1 MQNNQQAPKG
11 FHRLTIEERLDQIV
25 SMTELGQDE
34 IQCLKKFGNLPEET
48 ANGMVENVIGV
59 MGIPFGV
66 ATNLILDG
74 KEMLVPMATEES
86 SVIAAVCNASKQC
99 RTSGGV
105 TSSVSGSEMIAQ
117 IQLLGLSNPHYA
129 RQVLLEKKEI
139 IRELCDAT
147 DPLLLENG
155 GGFRDLEVRIL
166 ETRGGTMVIL
176 HLIVDTQDAMG
187 ANAVNSMAESLAPKI
202 EEWTGGR
209 VNLRILSNLADRR
222 LARARA
228 VWNLEDLGGE
238 QVRDDMLAASWFAE
252 ADPYRAA
259 THNKGIMNGVSAV
272 ALVTGNDTRA
282 LEAGAHAY
290 ASRSGQYTSLS
301 QWETDGVGN
310 LVGSLE
316 MPMAVGLIGGA
327 TRVHPI
333 AKIALKI
340 LGVNK
345 AEDLAR
351 VMAAVGLV
359 QNYGA
364 LKALATTG
372 IQKGHMALHSKNV
385 AMMAGAVGD
394 EVDLL
399 AKRLVEIGKIRTD
412 VAGKELEKIRSKNI
426 TST

>member
-1 MQNNQQAPKG
+1 MQNNQQASQG
-11 FHRLTIEERLDQIV
+11 FHRLTIEERLDQIA

-290 ASRSGQYTSLS
+290 ASRSGRYTSLS
-301 QWETDGVGN
+301 RWETDGTGN

-412 VAGKELEKIRSKNI
+412 AAEEELRKIRNWKN
-426 TST
+426 

>member
-1 MQNNQQAPKG
+1 MQKNQQAPKG
-11 FHRLTIEERLDQIV
+11 FHRLTIEERLDQIA

-129 RQVLLEKKEI
+129 RQVLLEKKEK
-139 IRELCDAT
+139 IRELCDAI

-155 GGFRDLEVRIL
+155 GGFRELEVRIL

-228 VWNLEDLGGE
+228 VWNLDDLGGE

-290 ASRSGQYTSLS
+290 ASRSSRYTSLS
-301 QWETDGVGN
+301 QWETDGTGN

-394 EVDLL
+394 EVNLL
-399 AKRLVEIGKIRTD
+399 AKRLVEIGKIRSD
-412 VAGKELEKIRSKNI
+412 AAKEELRKIRNWKN
-426 TST
+426 

>member
-11 FHRLTIEERLDQIV
+11 FHRLTIEERLDQIA

-99 RTSGGV
+99 RSSGGV

-129 RQVLLEKKEI
+129 RQVLLEKKEK
-139 IRELCDAT
+139 IRELCDAI

-301 QWETDGVGN
+301 RWETDGAGN

-412 VAGKELEKIRSKNI
+412 AAEEELRKIRNWKN
-426 TST
+426 

>member
-1 MQNNQQAPKG
+1 MQKNQQAPKG
-11 FHRLTIEERLDQIV
+11 FHRLTIEERLGQIA

-48 ANGMVENVIGV
+48 ANAMVENVIGV

-117 IQLLGLSNPHYA
+117 IQLLSLSNPHYA
-129 RQVLLEKKEI
+129 RQVLLEKKEK
-139 IRELCDAT
+139 IRELCDAI

-155 GGFRDLEVRIL
+155 GGFRDLEIGIL

-228 VWNLEDLGGE
+228 LWNLEDLGGE

-290 ASRSGQYTSLS
+290 ASRSGRYTSLS
-301 QWETDGVGN
+301 RWETDEAGN
-310 LVGSLE
+310 LAGSLE

-351 VMAAVGLV
+351 VMVAVGLV
-359 QNYGA
+359 QNYAA

-372 IQKGHMALHSKNV
+372 IQKGHMALHSKNI

-399 AKRLVEIGKIRTD
+399 AKRLVEIGKIRID
-412 VAGKELEKIRSKNI
+412 AAEEELRKIRNWKN
-426 TST
+426 

>member
-1 MQNNQQAPKG
+1 
-11 FHRLTIEERLDQIV
+11 
-25 SMTELGQDE
+25 
-34 IQCLKKFGNLPEET
+34 
-48 ANGMVENVIGV
+48 
-59 MGIPFGV
+59 
-66 ATNLILDG
+66 
-74 KEMLVPMATEES
+74 
-86 SVIAAVCNASKQC
+86 
-99 RTSGGV
+99 
-105 TSSVSGSEMIAQ
+105 
-117 IQLLGLSNPHYA
+117 
-129 RQVLLEKKEI
+129 
-139 IRELCDAT
+139 
-147 DPLLLENG
+147 
-155 GGFRDLEVRIL
+155 GFRDLEVRNL
-166 ETRGGTMVIL
+166 ETRGVTMIIL

-187 ANAVNSMAESLAPKI
+187 ANAVNSIAESLAPKI
-202 EEWTGGR
+202 EDWTGGR

-290 ASRSGQYTSLS
+290 ASRSGRYTSLS
-301 QWETDGVGN
+301 RWETDGTGN
-310 LVGSLE
+310 LFGSLE

-372 IQKGHMALHSKNV
+372 IQKGHMALHSKNI

-412 VAGKELEKIRSKNI
+412 AAEEELRKIRNWKN
-426 TST
+426 

>member
-1 MQNNQQAPKG
+1 MQKNQQAPKG
-11 FHRLTIEERLDQIV
+11 FHRLTIEERLDQIA

-99 RTSGGV
+99 RSSGGV

-129 RQVLLEKKEI
+129 RQVLLEKKEK
-139 IRELCDAT
+139 IRELCDAI

-301 QWETDGVGN
+301 RWETDEAGN

-351 VMAAVGLV
+351 VMVAVGLV
-359 QNYGA
+359 QNYAA

-372 IQKGHMALHSKNV
+372 IQKGHMALHSKNI

-412 VAGKELEKIRSKNI
+412 AAEEELRKIRNWKN
-426 TST
+426 

>member
-1 MQNNQQAPKG
+1 MQKNQQALKG
-11 FHRLTIEERLDQIV
+11 FHRLTIEERLDQIA

-99 RTSGGV
+99 RSSGGV

-117 IQLLGLSNPHYA
+117 IQLLSLSNPHYA
-129 RQVLLEKKEI
+129 RQVLLEKKEK
-139 IRELCDAT
+139 IRELCDT
-147 DPLLLENG
+147 IDPLLLENG

-259 THNKGIMNGVSAV
+259 THNKGIMNGISAV

-290 ASRSGQYTSLS
+290 ASRSGRYTSLS
-301 QWETDGVGN
+301 RWETDGTGN

-340 LGVNK
+340 LGINK

-399 AKRLVEIGKIRTD
+399 AKRLVEIGKIRSD
-412 VAGKELEKIRSKNI
+412 AAKEELRKIRNWKN
-426 TST
+426 

>member
-11 FHRLTIEERLDQIV
+11 FHRLTIEERLDQIA

-139 IRELCDAT
+139 IRELCDAI

-290 ASRSGQYTSLS
+290 ASRSGRYASLS
-301 QWETDGVGN
+301 RWETDGAGN
-310 LVGSLE
+310 LVGSIE

-399 AKRLVEIGKIRTD
+399 AKRLVEIGKIRSD
-412 VAGKELEKIRSKNI
+412 AAEEELRKIRNWKN
-426 TST
+426 

>member
-11 FHRLTIEERLDQIV
+11 FHRLTIEERLDQIA

-99 RTSGGV
+99 RSSGGV

-129 RQVLLEKKEI
+129 RQVLLEKKEK
-139 IRELCDAT
+139 IRELCDAI

-301 QWETDGVGN
+301 RWETDEAGN

-412 VAGKELEKIRSKNI
+412 AAEEELAKIRNWKN
-426 TST
+426 

>member
-1 MQNNQQAPKG
+1 MQENQQTPKG
-11 FHRLTIEERLDQIV
+11 FHRLTIEERLDQIA

-34 IQCLKKFGNLPEET
+34 IQCLKKFGNLQEET

-129 RQVLLEKKEI
+129 RQVLLEKKEK

-176 HLIVDTQDAMG
+176 NLIVDTQDAMG

-290 ASRSGQYTSLS
+290 ASRSGRYTSLS
-301 QWETDGVGN
+301 RWETDGSGN

-372 IQKGHMALHSKNV
+372 IQKGHMALHSKNI
-385 AMMAGAVGD
+385 AMMAGAVGE

-399 AKRLVEIGKIRTD
+399 AKRLVEIGKIRSD
-412 VAGKELEKIRSKNI
+412 AAEEELTKMRNWKN
-426 TST
+426 

>member
-1 MQNNQQAPKG
+1 
-11 FHRLTIEERLDQIV
+11 
-25 SMTELGQDE
+25 
-34 IQCLKKFGNLPEET
+34 
-48 ANGMVENVIGV
+48 
-59 MGIPFGV
+59 
-66 ATNLILDG
+66 
-74 KEMLVPMATEES
+74 MLFRS
-86 SVIAAVCNASKQC
+86 
-99 RTSGGV
+99 
-105 TSSVSGSEMIAQ
+105 
-117 IQLLGLSNPHYA
+117 
-129 RQVLLEKKEI
+129 
-139 IRELCDAT
+139 LCDAT

-301 QWETDGVGN
+301 RWETDGAGN

-412 VAGKELEKIRSKNI
+412 AAEEELAKIRNWKN
-426 TST
+426 

>member
-11 FHRLTIEERLDQIV
+11 FHRLTIEERLDQIA

-129 RQVLLEKKEI
+129 RQVLLEKKEK
-139 IRELCDAT
+139 IRELCDAI

-290 ASRSGQYTSLS
+290 ASRSGRYTSLS
-301 QWETDGVGN
+301 RWETDGTGN

-412 VAGKELEKIRSKNI
+412 AAEEELAKIRNWKN
-426 TST
+426 

>member
-1 MQNNQQAPKG
+1 MQKNQQAPKG
-11 FHRLTIEERLDQIV
+11 FHRLTIEERLDQIA

-99 RTSGGV
+99 RSSGGV

-129 RQVLLEKKEI
+129 RQVLLEKKEK
-139 IRELCDAT
+139 IRELCDAI

-290 ASRSGQYTSLS
+290 ASRSGRYTSLS
-301 QWETDGVGN
+301 RWETDGAGN

-412 VAGKELEKIRSKNI
+412 AAEEELAKIRNRKN
-426 TST
+426 

>member
-1 MQNNQQAPKG
+1 MQKNQQAPKG
-11 FHRLTIEERLDQIV
+11 FHRLTIEERLGQIA

-99 RTSGGV
+99 RSSGGV

-129 RQVLLEKKEI
+129 RQVLLEKKEK

-166 ETRGGTMVIL
+166 ETRGGTMIIL

-209 VNLRILSNLADRR
+209 ANLRILSNLADRR
-222 LARARA
+222 LARAKA

-290 ASRSGQYTSLS
+290 ASRSDQYTNLS
-301 QWETDGVGN
+301 RWETDGAGN

-359 QNYGA
+359 QNYAA

-372 IQKGHMALHSKNV
+372 IQKGHMALHSKNI

-399 AKRLVEIGKIRTD
+399 TKRMVEIGKMRID
-412 VAGKELEKIRSKNI
+412 AAEEELRKIRDWKN
-426 TST
+426 

>member
-1 MQNNQQAPKG
+1 MQNNQQASKG
-11 FHRLTIEERLDQIV
+11 FHRLTIEERLDQIA

-86 SVIAAVCNASKQC
+86 SVIAAVCYASKQC

-129 RQVLLEKKEI
+129 RQVLLEKKEK
-139 IRELCDAT
+139 IREFCDAI

-187 ANAVNSMAESLAPKI
+187 ANAVNSMGESLAPKI
-202 EEWTGGR
+202 EEWTRGR

-301 QWETDGVGN
+301 RWETDEAGN

-351 VMAAVGLV
+351 VIAAVGLV

>member
-11 FHRLTIEERLDQIV
+11 FHRLSIEERLDQIA

-238 QVRDDMLAASWFAE
+238 HVRDDMLAASWFAE

-290 ASRSGQYTSLS
+290 ASRSGRYTSLS
-301 QWETDGVGN
+301 RWETDGTGN

-372 IQKGHMALHSKNV
+372 IQKGHMALHSKNI

-399 AKRLVEIGKIRTD
+399 AKRLVEIRKIRTD
-412 VAGKELEKIRSKNI
+412 AAEEELAKIRNWKN
-426 TST
+426 

>member
-1 MQNNQQAPKG
+1 MQKNQQAPIG
-11 FHRLTIEERLDQIV
+11 FHRLTIEERLDQIA

-290 ASRSGQYTSLS
+290 ASRSGRYTSLS
-301 QWETDGVGN
+301 RWETDGTGN

-394 EVDLL
+394 EVDIL

-412 VAGKELEKIRSKNI
+412 AAEEELAKIRNWKN
-426 TST
+426 

>member
-1 MQNNQQAPKG
+1 MQNNQQAPQG
-11 FHRLTIEERLDQIV
+11 FHRLTIEERLDQIA

-290 ASRSGQYTSLS
+290 ASRSGRYTSLS
-301 QWETDGVGN
+301 RWETDGTGN

-412 VAGKELEKIRSKNI
+412 AAEEELAKIRNRKN
-426 TST
+426 

>member
-1 MQNNQQAPKG
+1 MQENQQPPKG
-11 FHRLTIEERLDQIV
+11 FHRLTIEERLAQIAAM
-25 SMTELGQDE
+25 SELGQDE

-139 IRELCDAT
+139 IRKLCDAI

-228 VWNLEDLGGE
+228 VWKIEDLGGE

-290 ASRSGQYTSLS
+290 ASRSGRYTSLS
-301 QWETDGVGN
+301 RWETDESGN

-345 AEDLAR
+345 AEELAR

-385 AMMAGAVGD
+385 AMMAGAFRD
-394 EVDLL
+394 EVDVL
-399 AKRLVEIGKIRTD
+399 AKRLVEIGKIRSD
-412 VAGKELEKIRSKNI
+412 AAEEEPRKIRNWKN
-426 TST
+426 

>member
-1 MQNNQQAPKG
+1 
-11 FHRLTIEERLDQIV
+11 
-25 SMTELGQDE
+25 MTELGQDE

-99 RTSGGV
+99 RSSGGV

-129 RQVLLEKKEI
+129 RQVLLEKKEK
-139 IRELCDAT
+139 IRELCDAI

-290 ASRSGQYTSLS
+290 ASRSGKYTSLS
-301 QWETDGVGN
+301 RWETDGTGN

-412 VAGKELEKIRSKNI
+412 AAEEELAKIRNWKN
-426 TST
+426 

>member
-1 MQNNQQAPKG
+1 MQNNHQAPKG
-11 FHRLTIEERLDQIV
+11 FHRLTIEERLDQIA

-99 RTSGGV
+99 RSSGGV

-129 RQVLLEKKEI
+129 RQVLLEKKEK

-166 ETRGGTMVIL
+166 ETRGRNMVIL

-238 QVRDDMLAASWFAE
+238 QVRDDMLAATWFAE

-301 QWETDGVGN
+301 RWETDEAGN

-399 AKRLVEIGKIRTD
+399 AKRLVEIGKIRSD
-412 VAGKELEKIRSKNI
+412 AAKEELRKIRNWKN
-426 TST
+426 

>member
-1 MQNNQQAPKG
+1 MQNNQQAPQG
-11 FHRLTIEERLDQIV
+11 FHRLTIEERLDQIA

-99 RTSGGV
+99 RSSGGV

-129 RQVLLEKKEI
+129 RQVLLEKKEK

-290 ASRSGQYTSLS
+290 ASRSGRYTSLS
-301 QWETDGVGN
+301 RWETDGSGN

-372 IQKGHMALHSKNV
+372 IQKGHMALHSKNI

-412 VAGKELEKIRSKNI
+412 AAEEELTKIRNRKN
-426 TST
+426 

>member
-1 MQNNQQAPKG
+1 MQNNQQAPQG

-129 RQVLLEKKEI
+129 SQLLLEKKEK
-139 IRELCDAT
+139 IRELCDAI

-202 EEWTGGR
+202 DEWTGGR

-290 ASRSGQYTSLS
+290 ASRSGKYTSLS
-301 QWETDGVGN
+301 RWETDGTGN

-394 EVDLL
+394 EVDIL

-412 VAGKELEKIRSKNI
+412 AAEEELAKIRNWKN
-426 TST
+426 

>member
-11 FHRLTIEERLDQIV
+11 FHRLTIEERLDQIA

-290 ASRSGQYTSLS
+290 ASRLGQYTSLS
-301 QWETDGVGN
+301 RWETDEAGN

-359 QNYGA
+359 QNYAA

-372 IQKGHMALHSKNV
+372 IQKGHMALHSKNI

-412 VAGKELEKIRSKNI
+412 AAEE
-426 TST
+426 

>member
-11 FHRLTIEERLDQIV
+11 FHRLTIEERLDQIA

-99 RTSGGV
+99 RSSGGV

-129 RQVLLEKKEI
+129 RQVLLEKKEK
-139 IRELCDAT
+139 IRELCDAI

-301 QWETDGVGN
+301 RWETDEAGN

-394 EVDLL
+394 EVDIL

-412 VAGKELEKIRSKNI
+412 AAEEELAKIRNWKN
-426 TST
+426 

>member
-1 MQNNQQAPKG
+1 
-11 FHRLTIEERLDQIV
+11 
-25 SMTELGQDE
+25 
-34 IQCLKKFGNLPEET
+34 
-48 ANGMVENVIGV
+48 MVENVIGV

-99 RTSGGV
+99 RSSGGV

-139 IRELCDAT
+139 IRELCDAI

-272 ALVTGNDTRA
+272 ALVTGNDTRD

-290 ASRSGQYTSLS
+290 ASRSGRYTSLS
-301 QWETDGVGN
+301 RWETDGTGN

-351 VMAAVGLV
+351 VIAAVGLV

-412 VAGKELEKIRSKNI
+412 AAEEELRKIRNWEN
-426 TST
+426 

>member
-1 MQNNQQAPKG
+1 MQKNQQAPKG
-11 FHRLTIEERLDQIV
+11 FHRLTIEERLDQIA

-99 RTSGGV
+99 RSSGGV

-301 QWETDGVGN
+301 RWETDEAGN

-412 VAGKELEKIRSKNI
+412 AAEEELRKMRNWKN
-426 TST
+426 

>member
-1 MQNNQQAPKG
+1 MQKNQQAPKG

-99 RTSGGV
+99 RSSGGV

-129 RQVLLEKKEI
+129 RQVLLEKKEK

-301 QWETDGVGN
+301 RWETDEVGN

-394 EVDLL
+394 EVNLL
-399 AKRLVEIGKIRTD
+399 AKRLVEIGKIRSD
-412 VAGKELEKIRSKNI
+412 AAEEELRKIRNWKN
-426 TST
+426 

>member
-1 MQNNQQAPKG
+1 MQKNQQAPTG
-11 FHRLTIEERLDQIV
+11 FHRLTIEERLDQIA

-129 RQVLLEKKEI
+129 SQVLLEKKEI
-139 IRELCDAT
+139 IRELCDAI

-290 ASRSGQYTSLS
+290 ASRSGRYTSLS
-301 QWETDGVGN
+301 RWETDGAGN

-359 QNYGA
+359 QNYAA

-412 VAGKELEKIRSKNI
+412 AAEEELTKMRNWKN
-426 TST
+426 